1 MKAIK
6 SLRHLCFTNALFVLC
21 TIVLLHGCNE
31 SSSNSST
38 TGTEIPFTPTG
49 LLELINP
56 DGAVITSIAI
66 EIAQGDSARARGL
79 MDRTSLPNRGGM
91 LFFDEEERQQTFWMK
106 NTLIPL
112 DIIFIDADS
121 QVVSVSKNTRPLS
134 EDRVSSTGPAQF
146 VLEVKAG
153 FADSYK
159 IDSTTAVRWRLLN
172 N

>member
-1 MKAIK
+1 MKI
-6 SLRHLCFTNALFVLC
+6 SNQFRCTHVFSTLFILCAA
-21 TIVLLHGCNE
+21 IVLSGCNE
-31 SSSNSST
+31 SSSSSSSPQAD
-38 TGTEIPFTPTG
+38 IPFTPTG
-49 LLELINP
+49 LLELI
-56 DGAVITSIAI
+56 DSEGTVITKVAI

-91 LFFDEEERQQTFWMK
+91 LFFDNEERDQTFWMK

-121 QVVSVSKNTRPLS
+121 QIVNIVKNTRPLS
-134 EDRVSSTGPAQF
+134 EDRVSSTAPAQY

-153 FADSYK
+153 FADTYS
-159 IDSTTAVRWRLLN
+159 IDSTTSVRWRLLN